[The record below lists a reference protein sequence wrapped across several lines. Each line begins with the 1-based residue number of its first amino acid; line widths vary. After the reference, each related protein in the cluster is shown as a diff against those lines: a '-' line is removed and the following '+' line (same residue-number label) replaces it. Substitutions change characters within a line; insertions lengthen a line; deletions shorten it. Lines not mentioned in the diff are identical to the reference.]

1 VSPAF
6 RLALAWV
13 FLFSMPAF
21 FAVNHLVA
29 RSVDF
34 MTPHAMTLGR
44 WTLAFV
50 FLLPFVGAGL
60 WRKRTALGREA
71 WQLLILGTL
80 GMWICGAFVYL
91 GARTTTATNIGLIYA
106 ACPVGIVIIAR
117 IFLAER
123 LAAPQVAGIALC
135 LSGLLLILMKG
146 EPARLLAVEFTRG
159 DLWIAASA
167 LSWSIYTVLLKR
179 WSSALDA
186 TERLTAAIGAGA
198 LILLPITALEAAI
211 VGPPPLDWRTLA
223 AWLILAIVP
232 GVAAYGAFSFTLREL
247 GAGRTAIYM
256 YLGPLYT
263 AALAWLVLAEQPS
276 WYHVAGAALIL
287 PGIFLATRAPPQP
300 SG

>member
-1 VSPAF
+1 MSPVF
-6 RLALAWV
+6 RTALAWV

-34 MTPHAMTLGR
+34 MTPHAMTVGR
-44 WTLAFV
+44 WIFACL
-50 FLLPFVGAGL
+50 FLWPFVGRAL
-60 WRKRTALGREA
+60 WRKRAALGREA
-71 WQLLILGTL
+71 WQLLILGAL
-80 GMWICGAFVYL
+80 GMWICGAFVYI
-91 GARTTTATNIGLIYA
+91 GGRTTTATNIGLIYA

-117 IFLAER
+117 IFLDER
-123 LAAPQVAGIALC
+123 LATPQMAGIALC

-146 EPARLLAVEFTRG
+146 EPARLLSIQFTRG

-179 WSSALDA
+179 WSSAFDP
-186 TERLTAAIGAGA
+186 TERLTAICGAGA
-198 LILLPITALEAAI
+198 LILLPITIVEATV
-211 VGPPPLDWRTLA
+211 VGPPPLEWRTIA
-223 AWLILAIVP
+223 VWLILAVVP

-263 AALAWLVLAEQPS
+263 AAMAWMVLAEVPR

-287 PGIFLATRAPPQP
+287 PGIFFATRAPAPA

>member
-1 VSPAF
+1 MSPAL
-6 RLALAWV
+6 RTALAWV

-34 MTPHAMTLGR
+34 LAPHGMTLGR
-44 WTLAFV
+44 WTLACL
-50 FLLPFVGAGL
+50 FLLPFVGAAL
-60 WRKRTALGREA
+60 WRKRAALAREA
-71 WQLLILGTL
+71 WQLLILGAL
-80 GMWICGAFVYL
+80 GMWICGAFVYV

-117 IFLAER
+117 IFLDER
-123 LAAPQVAGIALC
+123 LAGLQGAGIALC
-135 LSGLLLILMKG
+135 LSGLILILMKG

-179 WSSALDA
+179 WSSAFDA

-198 LILLPITALEAAI
+198 LILLPITIVEAAI
-211 VGPPPLDWRTLA
+211 VGPPVLDWRTIA
-223 AWLILAIVP
+223 VWLVLAIVP

-263 AALAWLVLAEQPS
+263 AGLAWLALAERPS

-287 PGIFLATRAPPQP
+287 PGIFLATRAPRTA
-300 SG
+300 

>member
-1 VSPAF
+1 MSPAF

-13 FLFSMPAF
+13 FLFTMPAF

-34 MTPHAMTLGR
+34 LAPHAMAAGR
-44 WTLAFV
+44 WTLACL
-50 FLLPFVGAGL
+50 FLLPFVGGAL
-60 WRKRTALGREA
+60 WRKRAALGREA
-71 WQLLILGTL
+71 WQLLILGAL
-80 GMWICGAFVYL
+80 GMWICGAFVYI

-106 ACPVGIVIIAR
+106 TCPVGIVIIAR
-117 IFLAER
+117 IFLGER
-123 LAAPQVAGIALC
+123 MAGPQVAGIALC
-135 LSGLLLILMKG
+135 LAGLLLILMKG

-179 WSSALDA
+179 WTSAFDP

-198 LILLPITALEAAI
+198 LILLPITVVEAAV
-211 VGPPPLDWRTLA
+211 VGPPPMGWSTIA

-232 GVAAYGAFSFTLREL
+232 GVAAYAAFSFTLREL

-263 AALAWLVLAEQPS
+263 AGLAWLVLAERPS

-287 PGIFLATRAPPQP
+287 PGIFLATRAPR
-300 SG
+300 ST

>member
-1 VSPAF
+1 MSPAF

-50 FLLPFVGAGL
+50 FLLPFVGAAL
-60 WRKRTALGREA
+60 WRKRAALGREA
-71 WQLLILGTL
+71 WQLLILGAL
-80 GMWICGAFVYL
+80 GMWICGAFVYI

-106 ACPVGIVIIAR
+106 LCPVGIVGIAR
-117 IFLAER
+117 IFLGER
-123 LAAPQVAGIALC
+123 LVAPQIGGIALC
-135 LSGLLLILMKG
+135 LSGLVLILMKG

-179 WSSALDA
+179 WSSAFDA

-198 LILLPITALEAAI
+198 LVMLPITIVEATI
-211 VGPPPLDWRTLA
+211 VGPPPLDWRTFA
-223 AWLILAIVP
+223 AWLILAVVP

-247 GAGRTAIYM
+247 GAARTALYM

-263 AALAWLVLAEQPS
+263 AGLAWLVLAEQPS

-287 PGIFLATRAPPQP
+287 PGLFLATRAPPQA
-300 SG
+300 

>member
-1 VSPAF
+1 MSPAF
-6 RLALAWV
+6 RIALAWV

-34 MTPHAMTLGR
+34 LTPHVMTLGR
-44 WTLAFV
+44 WTLACL
-50 FLLPFVGAGL
+50 FLLPFVGAAL

-71 WQLLILGTL
+71 GQLLVLGAL
-80 GMWICGAFVYL
+80 GMWICGAFVYV
-91 GARTTTATNIGLIYA
+91 GGRTTSATNIGLIYA

-117 IFLAER
+117 IFLGER
-123 LAAPQVAGIALC
+123 LAGLQVAGIALC

-146 EPARLLAVEFTRG
+146 EPARLLAVQFTRG

-167 LSWSIYTVLLKR
+167 LSWSIYTVLLRR
-179 WSSALDA
+179 WPSAFDP
-186 TERLTAAIGAGA
+186 TERLTAACGAGA
-198 LILLPITALEAAI
+198 LILLPITVIEATI
-211 VGPPPLDWRTLA
+211 VGPPVLDWRTIA
-223 AWLILAIVP
+223 VWLVLAIVP
-232 GVAAYGAFSFTLREL
+232 GVAAYAAFSFTLREL

-263 AALAWLVLAEQPS
+263 AALAWLVLAEEPR

-287 PGIFLATRAPPQP
+287 PGIFLATRAPR
-300 SG
+300 SA